1 MNKIKEWLNKRDEE
15 GLSNGDGIAML
26 LFYILAFGFI
36 IFIGLMIK

>member
-26 LFYILAFGFI
+26 LYYVLAFGFVI
-36 IFIGLMIK
+36 SIGLIIR